1 MNASS
6 GSLVRPM
13 FDGPVDIVGDVHGEI
28 EPLLSLLGHLGYDTA
43 GNHPDKRR
51 LIFLGDLIDRGP
63 DSPGVVALVRGMV
76 ERGRAQCVMG
86 NHELNLLLGIRG
98 CTFKIKPHNGW
109 YFQARALPHET
120 RGAIRDFFE
129 SLPLALERPDL
140 RAVHACWQD
149 DAVDRVRNVNNAADL
164 FLAREREIDQA
175 LDAAGVT
182 DTADRVLA
190 HQNGSPVKVLTS
202 GPERRAEVPWVPDD
216 GKPRWVER
224 VRWFEEYAE
233 DAFTA
238 FGHYS
243 RVPAPREGDPLHLFE
258 GYDLYHASGNGNT
271 MCLDYSIGSRQR
283 ALRLTEP
290 WPHPLKLGALRWPE
304 RKVVFHDGEG
314 RQIEPRHNGQHV
326 TVDGRG

>member
-1 MNASS
+1 
-6 GSLVRPM
+6 M
-13 FDGPVDIVGDVHGEI
+13 FDGPVDVVGDIHGEI

-43 GNHPDKRR
+43 GNHPHNRR

-63 DSPGVVALVRGMV
+63 DSPGVVAMVKRMV

-98 CTFKIKPHNGW
+98 LKRKIKPYNGW
-109 YFQARALPHET
+109 YFDDGALPAET
-120 RGAIRDFFE
+120 RAEIRTFFE

-149 DAVDRVRNVNNAADL
+149 DAIRKLRNLSGPAELYLD
-164 FLAREREIDQA
+164 RERQIDAA
-175 LDAAGVT
+175 LDAEGIQDET
-182 DTADRVLA
+182 DRVLT

-202 GPERRAEVPWVPDD
+202 GSERRAEVPWVPDD

-224 VRWFEEYAE
+224 VRWYEDYDEEV
-233 DAFTA
+233 FTT

-243 RVPAPREGDPLHLFE
+243 RVPAPREGDPIHLFE
-258 GYDLYHASGNGNT
+258 GYDLHHASGNGNT
-271 MCLDYSIGSRQR
+271 ICLDYSIGARQK
-283 ALRLTEP
+283 ALRLAEP

-304 RKVVFHDGEG
+304 RQVVFHDGES
-314 RQIEPRHNGQHV
+314 REVEPRNGSGPGAVNVQV
-326 TVDGRG
+326 LDGTGGPS